1 MKKFLV
7 SLFALILLISGCS
20 KSSSDRALVCEFDE
34 DTMGIPMSVEITEAD
49 GKIGKLIYTVTY
61 SGVLVGKSDSEI
73 KNQKAELEKQM
84 NNSFDDNEAVSIKV
98 EDADDDMIMSATID
112 IQNAKTLPADFNVT
126 GSTLEQMKS
135 IKFSEMEKELKAE
148 DMMKCEAK

>member
-34 DTMGIPMSVEITEAD
+34 DTMRIPMSVEITEAD